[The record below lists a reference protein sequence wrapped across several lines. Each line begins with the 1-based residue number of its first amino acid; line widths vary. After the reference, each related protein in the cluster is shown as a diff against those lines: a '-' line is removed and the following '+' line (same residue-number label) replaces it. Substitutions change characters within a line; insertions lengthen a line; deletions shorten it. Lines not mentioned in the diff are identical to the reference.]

1 MGDQFF
7 IKILLIGILAAFA
20 AIVLIPGRGT
30 RKLAIKRLALL
41 LLFLLAVIAILF
53 PQLINGIANVL
64 GVGRGTDLLLYGL
77 IIVFVGHTISTSL
90 RFRQQEREVTQIARS
105 VALANARRPWEE
117 AAGEQYTER

>member
-7 IKILLIGILAAFA
+7 IKLLLIGVLAAFA

-30 RKLAIKRLALL
+30 RKLAIKRIALL
-41 LLFLLAVIAILF
+41 MLFLAAVVAVLF
-53 PQLINGIANVL
+53 PQLINGLANLV

-90 RFRQQEREVTQIARS
+90 RFRQQEREITQLARS
-105 VALANARRPWEE
+105 VALANASRPWEE
-117 AAGEQYTER
+117 TPAEEHSDS